1 MSLYGQV
8 KRVPTNVFQ
17 FDRVYPNRK
26 AMEDAAKTD
35 GVYIGRYVLIEYG
48 TRYKLFGSA
57 EPRENET
64 NYYNLDDPT
73 QVPTNNSQESN
84 SGESQENDNDSQESD
99 NNTNNDSQE
108 SDEVITDS
116 NGNRIEETI
125 KYKTN
130 RETDQN
136 YYHAVYDSTVWQKI
150 YAGTQGEKYVMIAEL
165 NALAPQ
171 ITSEIIDP
179 LKYSK
184 STEASADS
192 DNIYYIVRDT
202 TEGSDHLPIA
212 AVPISNIKETMTNP
226 SLDMQRS
233 NELAYTLNM
242 PASVKFSV
250 DDTLNYNKEGFDY
263 VYSMPPDSNDKYNF
277 ICWSPVGI
285 ESNLKVNNPEP
296 GSVLNN
302 VPGSELPTV
311 EYNSD
316 NTISA
321 SEKRLYF
328 NVPAFGN
335 LMSELYDLVY
345 GKPKN
350 EAPYVR
356 PYFAEA
362 HEEEQAAKRQTEGD
376 DYNLTYENDVEPRTW
391 LKKVPTIGDLLA
403 SNSEGLA
410 GILSHLISNR
420 DPLSG
425 QIRFY
430 LQTSWNEYFDPDRNS
445 PFIDNK
451 PEVVGTIHIKDN
463 GMVDASACD
472 YVIDYNS
479 WSMITPIKTMLS
491 EVNIWMPTTLD
502 ETEFASL
509 LNNQRKASISYNN
522 NAIVISGTNFIQY
535 AKDVN
540 EAQHKYVIFEINTGL
555 DTIVGL
561 KLDDYIFTYQ
571 DEINFNNQ
579 NISTGHILY
588 YLPLD
593 TMPNV
598 ENSETEKELTIIL
611 SKNGYMDKSITF
623 KFNQTT

>member
-57 EPRENET
+57 EPTENESD
-64 NYYNLDDPT
+64 YYNLDDPT
-73 QVPTNNSQESN
+73 QVPTDESQESN
-84 SGESQENDNDSQESD
+84 SDESQENNNSESQESD
-99 NNTNNDSQE
+99 NNANNDSQE

-130 RETDQN
+130 READQN

-184 STEASADS
+184 STETSADS

-202 TEGSDHLPIA
+202 SEGSEHLPIA

-285 ESNLKVNNPEP
+285 EGNLKVNNPEP
-296 GSVLNN
+296 GTVLNN

-335 LMSELYDLVY
+335 LMSELYDLMY

-356 PYFAEA
+356 PYFESA
-362 HEEEQAAKRQTEGD
+362 HKAAGKVRIGNTEYD
-376 DYNLTYENDVEPRTW
+376 RTIENDDKSWV
-391 LKKVPTIGDLLA
+391 KDNVPTIGDLLA

-410 GILSHLISNR
+410 GILSHLISNK

-463 GMVDASACD
+463 GMVDSSACD

-479 WSMITPIKTMLS
+479 WSMIVPMKTMLG
-491 EVNIWMPTTLD
+491 EVSIWTPTTLD
-502 ETEFASL
+502 ETGFAPL
-509 LNNQRKASISYNN
+509 LNNQSNASISYNN
-522 NAIVISGTNFIQY
+522 NAIVISGTNFTPY
-535 AKDVN
+535 EKNDG
-540 EAQHKYVIFEINTGL
+540 EAQHEYVIFDINTGL

-561 KLDDYIFTYQ
+561 KLDNYTFTQQ
-571 DEINFNNQ
+571 DEIDFNNQ

-588 YLPLD
+588 YLSLD

-598 ENSETEKELTIIL
+598 ENSETEKELTITL
-611 SKNGYMDKSITF
+611 SKNGYMDKTITF